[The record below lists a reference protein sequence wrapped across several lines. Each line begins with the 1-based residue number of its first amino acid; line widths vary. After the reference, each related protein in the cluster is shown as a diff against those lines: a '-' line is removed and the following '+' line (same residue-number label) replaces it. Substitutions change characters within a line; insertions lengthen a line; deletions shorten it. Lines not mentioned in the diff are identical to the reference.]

1 MRKNEKDIANRL
13 DAMPIEQ
20 ARIEIASGTF
30 GDIGSP
36 KHRFAESWLSAM
48 EKNLK
53 AETQKMD
60 KKSSKMSFSLKSSS
74 IWHEIEQEYGLS
86 KRSFGKKINFIKD
99 QFKRKII
106 FRDVEQAYVLAKE
119 GYSKPAVILSGGVTE
134 ELLRLYLEHNGIKP
148 SRNSLNSYIK
158 TCEEN
163 KLIEA
168 AIHKLADSVRH
179 FRNVVHLERESSS
192 RQTIS
197 KPIAKGAVSS
207 IFTIANDFT

>member
-1 MRKNEKDIANRL
+1 MRRNEKDIADRI
-13 DAMPIEQ
+13 DAMSIEQ

-36 KHRFAESWLSAM
+36 NHKFAESWLSAK

-53 AETQKMD
+53 IEAPKMD
-60 KKSSKMSFSLKSSS
+60 KKSSM
-74 IWHEIEQEYGLS
+74 WQEIEQEYGFS

-106 FRDVEQAYVLAKE
+106 FRDVEHAYVLAKQ

-134 ELLRLYLEHNGIKP
+134 ELLRLYLDHKGIKP
-148 SRNSLNSYIK
+148 SRNSLDSYIK
-158 TCEEN
+158 ACEEN
-163 KLIEA
+163 RLIEA

-179 FRNVVHLERESSS
+179 FRNVVHLEREISS

-197 KPIAKGAVSS
+197 KAIAKGAVSS

>member
-1 MRKNEKDIANRL
+1 MRRNEKDIADRI
-13 DAMPIEQ
+13 DAMSIEQ
-20 ARIEIASGTF
+20 ARVKIASGTF

-36 KHRFAESWLSAM
+36 NHKFAESWLSAK

-53 AETQKMD
+53 TEA
-60 KKSSKMSFSLKSSS
+60 SKMNKQSNKKPFSLTSSS
-74 IWHEIEQEYGLS
+74 IWYEIEQEYGFS
-86 KRSFGKKINFIKD
+86 KRSFGKKINFVED

-106 FRDVEQAYVLAKE
+106 FRDIEHAYVLAKE
-119 GYSKPAVILSGGVTE
+119 GFSKPAVILSGGVTE
-134 ELLRLYLEHNGIKP
+134 ELLRLYLDHNNIIP
-148 SRNSLNSYIK
+148 SRNNLDGYIK
-158 TCEEN
+158 VCEEN

-179 FRNVVHLERESSS
+179 FRNLVHLEKEISS

-197 KPIAKGAVSS
+197 KSIAKGAVSS